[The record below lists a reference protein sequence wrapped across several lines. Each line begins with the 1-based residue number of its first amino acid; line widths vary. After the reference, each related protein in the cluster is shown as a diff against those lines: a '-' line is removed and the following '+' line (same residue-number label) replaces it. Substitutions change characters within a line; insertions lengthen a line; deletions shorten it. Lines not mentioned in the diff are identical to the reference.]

1 MIRIDNHYYI
11 KQYSLYAYLI
21 DLFPSITM
29 GFDFRKLR
37 SVYSGNAIRVLRT
50 SDNTE
55 RDFPFV
61 ANEVVGSDVLDFV
74 GWNLWSYSEEL
85 QQSVWT
91 KTNLTVTAN
100 AVVAPD
106 GTTTGGI
113 LFETVTNALHQF
125 SRNYSLIN
133 GNEYTVSFW
142 IKNEGRNHVR
152 ILTSSNFSQDGTT
165 PLAWLDLSTGTIVSQ
180 TSGFTGSD
188 LTITADGSW
197 YRVSYTMPALATSS
211 INVLQLSL
219 SANGSN
225 VSYIGDIAKG
235 VAVWGLQITQSDT
248 VLDYDKTEA
257 TARGYG
263 SISKGYDQASGGDDV
278 INATIIRQPI
288 IVNNGNL
295 ITDGG
300 KLALQGG
307 STLGLRST
315 STVALSGYTDL
326 FFTFGVNILNIPT
339 VSNEI
344 LFETSSN
351 ANSNNGAIVITLATS
366 SVILVTQ
373 RNSSGLFSQKSYPIS
388 AGRQLITVR
397 FRTGQTASDA
407 SQVWINGTE
416 ITGTVTV
423 ANSSTALSNQIIY
436 LFARNSNS
444 NGFLGKYQ
452 NFTMFTDKGQRVGIE
467 NNINDYHGYY

>member
-1 MIRIDNHYYI
+1 MSKKFTYFG
-11 KQYSLYAYLI
+11 SFLSWAYLI

-29 GFDFRKLR
+29 AFDFRKLR
-37 SVYSGNAIRVLRT
+37 SAYSGDAIRVLRT

-55 RDFPFV
+55 QDFGFV

-91 KTNLTVTAN
+91 KTNLTVTTN

-113 LFETVTNALHQF
+113 LFETVTDATHQF

-188 LTITADGSW
+188 LTITADGDW
-197 YRVSYTMPALATSS
+197 YKVSYTMPSLSTSS

-225 VSYIGDIAKG
+225 VSYIGDIDKG
-235 VAVWGLQITQSDT
+235 VAVWGLQFTQSDT
-248 VLDYDKTEA
+248 VLDYDKTGV

-263 SISKGYDQASGGDDV
+263 SISKGYDQVSGGDDL
-278 INATIIRQPI
+278 INSTIIRQPI

-295 ITDGG
+295 ITDNG

-307 STLGLRST
+307 SNLGLRST
-315 STVALSGYTDL
+315 GTVALSGYSDL
-326 FFTFGVNILNIPT
+326 FMTFGVNVNDATTGQELIEMGTNFNLANGSFNI
-339 VSNEI
+339 
-344 LFETSSN
+344 
-351 ANSNNGAIVITLATS
+351 AID
-366 SVILVTQ
+366 
-373 RNSSGLFSQKSYPIS
+373 SGLIIISQRRVSTTPSSFMRKTYPIS
-388 AGRQLITVR
+388 IGRQLITIR
-397 FRTGQTASDA
+397 FRTGQACATAT
-407 SQVWINGTE
+407 QVWINGVE
-416 ITGTVTV
+416 ITGTVV
-423 ANSSTALSNQIIY
+423 FNNPSVSLSNQVIY
-436 LFARNSNS
+436 LFARAGNSI
-444 NGFLGKYQ
+444 GFLGKYQ
-452 NFTMFTDKGQRVGIE
+452 NFTMFTDVAQRAGIE
-467 NNINDYHGYY
+467 TNINDYYGYY